1 LRITPGTFKVYDEAP
16 SAKTMNRKAN
26 DCTSASRTNRHVRVH
41 GLPLGQVFKHFAF
54 RIQTFRLPY
63 PVWTCGQNCCR
74 QLGHG
79 DKVLKLVLTQMGC
92 LARVWTC
99 GQNCCRQLGHGDKV
113 LKLVLTQM
121 GCLAAHLPQMS
132 RRVWVGVGVCVIS
145 KWKVFTVLTFSLQS
159 IHALS
164 NTASY
169 NAHLGAAHRC
179 SAGPPGAQL

>member
-1 LRITPGTFKVYDEAP
+1 MRITPGTFKVYDEAP

-63 PVWTCGQNCCR
+63 P
-74 QLGHG
+74 
-79 DKVLKLVLTQMGC
+79 
-92 LARVWTC
+92 VWTC